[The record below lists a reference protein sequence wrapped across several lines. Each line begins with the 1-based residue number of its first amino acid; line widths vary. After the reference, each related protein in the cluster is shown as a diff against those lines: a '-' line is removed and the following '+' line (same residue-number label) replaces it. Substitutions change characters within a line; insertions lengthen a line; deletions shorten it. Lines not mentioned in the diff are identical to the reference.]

1 MKSLAEAKESLIDEN
16 IEQATKNETISEDDA
31 LELKRE
37 SLLSYVKEL
46 EGESTLKSS
55 SSGRQKPL
63 PAYLKPTVAS
73 SRSAYP
79 FLTDVRDVRLRG
91 FGDRIPSPQKDLLPD
106 PQLVKKIENL
116 GRLELDG
123 YELYEYQQP
132 GVFEPMR
139 SSGAWVRMNWFSK
152 VMHKRW

>member
-1 MKSLAEAKESLIDEN
+1 MMIKKLAVAFHHWRLETASPKAQMKSLTEAKESLIDEN
-16 IEQATKNETISEDDA
+16 IEQAIKNETISEDDA

-79 FLTDVRDVRLRG
+79 FLNDVRDVWLRG
-91 FGDRIPSPQKDLLPD
+91 FGDRIHSPSTGEED
-106 PQLVKKIENL
+106 
-116 GRLELDG
+116 
-123 YELYEYQQP
+123 
-132 GVFEPMR
+132 
-139 SSGAWVRMNWFSK
+139 
-152 VMHKRW
+152 